1 LKGSVK
7 RRGSRWYAIV
17 DLDRENGKR
26 QQKYVRLERQ
36 ITTKKKADVELNRI
50 ITELNSGEFVPP
62 SNLTVSK
69 LLTEHWLPHA
79 KTTVGGKTY
88 QRYQEIVK
96 KKLVPAFGKTQAGK
110 LQPGQVQQSYDAWL
124 NSGLSAQTVKH
135 HHAVLRNAMRYGVR
149 MGLVVR
155 NVTDRVKPP
164 ALKSAE
170 MLCLDEKQSL
180 HLLREVKGTDLE
192 SIVTV
197 ALFSGLRRSELLGLR
212 WKDVDVAESTLTV
225 RQGLQETRG
234 DLQPGKRY
242 RPTVLEFK
250 EPKTTKSRRTI
261 TLDASVMASLKRH
274 KAKQNSIRLRLEGGY
289 AEDLDLVFCADDGK
303 PLKPDTVSKQF
314 AAAVKRVEI
323 PYIRF
328 HDLRHSHAT
337 QLLRAG
343 VHFKIV
349 SERLGHASVAI
360 TLDRYSHVL
369 PGMDRTAA
377 DALARL
383 YEEARSA

>member
-1 LKGSVK
+1 
-7 RRGSRWYAIV
+7 
-17 DLDRENGKR
+17 
-26 QQKYVRLERQ
+26 
-36 ITTKKKADVELNRI
+36 
-50 ITELNSGEFVPP
+50 
-62 SNLTVSK
+62 
-69 LLTEHWLPHA
+69 
-79 KTTVGGKTY
+79 
-88 QRYQEIVK
+88 
-96 KKLVPAFGKTQAGK
+96 
-110 LQPGQVQQSYDAWL
+110 
-124 NSGLSAQTVKH
+124 
-135 HHAVLRNAMRYGVR
+135 MRYGVR

-192 SIVTV
+192 SVVTV

-261 TLDASVMASLKRH
+261 TLDARVMASLKRH

-289 AEDLDLVFCADDGK
+289 AEDLDLVFCA
-303 PLKPDTVSKQF
+303 
-314 AAAVKRVEI
+314 VEI
-323 PYIRF
+323 PSIRF

-343 VHFKIV
+343 VHFKLV